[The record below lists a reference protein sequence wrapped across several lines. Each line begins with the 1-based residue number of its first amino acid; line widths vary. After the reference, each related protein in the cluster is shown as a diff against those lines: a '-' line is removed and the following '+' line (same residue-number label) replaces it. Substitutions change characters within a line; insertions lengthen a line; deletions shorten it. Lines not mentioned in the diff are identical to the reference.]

1 MRCSKA
7 RKLISAFIDK
17 ELPEKKRRRLEDHLK
32 VCGKCRKAS
41 DETLTL
47 SGLFIDTVR
56 FDAPYG
62 FHARVMANL
71 NNAEAKGFHEAATPT
86 RTAWVVTLLAAVVG
100 GLISGAFLANDLAP
114 VKTKDTV
121 MASLHLSVFESA
133 PPDSLGRAYL
143 LAMEGKNEE

>member
-7 RKLISAFIDK
+7 RLISTYIDG
-17 ELPEKKRRRLEDHLK
+17 ELSEREARGLGDHLK
-32 VCGKCRKAS
+32 TCDKCREEF
-41 DETLTL
+41 DEMRGLRD
-47 SGLFIDTVR
+47 LFIDAAK
-56 FDAPYG
+56 FEAPYG
-62 FHARVMANL
+62 FRARVMANL
-71 NNAEAKGFHEAATPT
+71 NNAEAKGFHEAATPA

-133 PPDSLGRAYL
+133 PPDSLDGAYL